1 MSVIDKEVMELYNKH
16 FLRVSQPV
24 PLNEVDKEP
33 LPKAL
38 SSCFGERVREKMQ
51 EKLVWVKIVFPAH
64 FTPEILEELHAG
76 INIVPVENK
85 LLHEQTTSLEDTFR
99 VIPLRTGNYESLLS
113 VHSVKDSDGKS
124 YHELQYPVPAPR
136 RVTAPIPSA
145 REAASVLTPA
155 PPRNCSAICW
165 TCWMTR
171 PTPSMPFRVSSCKR
185 SPARWSN

>member
-1 MSVIDKEVMELYNKH
+1 
-16 FLRVSQPV
+16 
-24 PLNEVDKEP
+24 
-33 LPKAL
+33 
-38 SSCFGERVREKMQ
+38 MQ

-124 YHELQYPVPAPR
+124 YHELQYPVPGSTESYGTYSIR
-136 RVTAPIPSA
+136 KGGCERFDSRSA
-145 REAASVLTPA
+145 
-155 PPRNCSAICW
+155 RNCSAICW